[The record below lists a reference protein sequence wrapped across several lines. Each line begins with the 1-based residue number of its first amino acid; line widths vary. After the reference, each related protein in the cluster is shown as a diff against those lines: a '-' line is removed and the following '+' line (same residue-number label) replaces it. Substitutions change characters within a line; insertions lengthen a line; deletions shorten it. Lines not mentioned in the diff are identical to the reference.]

1 MSGKTKTTEVQTND
15 TPTEAQAAQVEQ
27 QVDTPA
33 TTPTAAVNAGQTP
46 VVEKVFT
53 QAELNAVIAQ
63 RLQQE
68 RAKFADYDSLRQ
80 QVATLQG
87 AQQTEAQRAQTLEQ
101 QNQQLATKAKETS
114 VEVAIA
120 KEASKIGLDAE
131 AAFKLADQTKLQLD
145 EKGNVTNAAEIVKAV
160 ADQYPGLLKR
170 PMPVA
175 SAVNQ
180 AANGQSVT
188 PEQERKRQ
196 MSDYFGGNAGSFWSG
211 GGVRLPMN
219 LDN

>member
-1 MSGKTKTTEVQTND
+1 MSGKVKTVEQTND
-15 TPTEAQAAQVEQ
+15 TQTEQVTQVEQ
-27 QVDTPA
+27 QIDTPA
-33 TTPTAAVNAGQTP
+33 TTPTAAVNAGQQP
-46 VVEKVFT
+46 VVEKTFT
-53 QAELNAVIAQ
+53 QTELNTVIAQ

-87 AQQTEAQRAQTLEQ
+87 AQQTEAQRAQALEQ
-101 QNQQLATKAKETS
+101 QNQQLATKAKETG
-114 VEVAIA
+114 VEAAITR
-120 KEASKIGLDAE
+120 EASKIGLDAD
-131 AAFKLADQTKLQLD
+131 AAYKLADQSKLKLD
-145 EKGNVTNAAEIVKAV
+145 DAGNVTNAAEIVKAV

-180 AANGQSVT
+180 AAPGQSVT
-188 PEQERKRQ
+188 PEQERRRQ
-196 MSDYFGGNAGSFWSG
+196 MSEYFGGNSAAFWSG
-211 GGVRLPMN
+211 GGVRLPME